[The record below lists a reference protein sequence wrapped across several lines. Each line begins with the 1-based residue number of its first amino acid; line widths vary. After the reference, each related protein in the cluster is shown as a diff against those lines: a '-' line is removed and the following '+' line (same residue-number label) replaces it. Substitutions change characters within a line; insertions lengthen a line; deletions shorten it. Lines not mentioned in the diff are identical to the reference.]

1 MVVKRSSRRSR
12 TRRSR
17 TRRSRTRRSRTRRS
31 RTRLNRPNKIQR
43 VRKKKCSRR
52 KKGIKRNNKIQ
63 LGGSAGATGVVGAGG
78 AAGTTGVVGVAGA
91 GGVAGGG
98 ELWRVGL
105 EVETCI
111 TLPEGVENAY
121 QYLRR
126 TEKLTVEEG
135 KVGEM
140 GVKCFRDYFNHHNH
154 LRKYQEL
161 ILFNT
166 TTDESIS
173 CVPVD
178 EKQSVEFIFKEELTI
193 SHDGNNFK
201 RKRLVAEQDAGSIV
215 ECRVDFVTDLSNMLD
230 GPPGHSQII
239 ECSNTGCAVHVHMSP
254 LTFGGDPDDSFK
266 LNTYEGK
273 MLVLNTILLWCGVA
287 GYEQNYETKFREL
300 GYIRDPSLSSSGLGR
315 SFIYR
320 PLHGKGL
327 DIQDLVKMYNL
338 INSKS
343 EPEEAADAGAEA
355 STEAESDTI
364 DIMTDDMIFVRF
376 VILLITGVDNPFE
389 MAQDIQ
395 FALPDKR
402 QFNPKYFN
410 LNCYYFEDIWKK
422 LKGIKPVNIDSAELL
437 EVQRLLDNVARF
449 EFRGAGSILTDCFSG
464 GNSATPENIYD
475 GINKYVSLLNSF
487 CTHAKS
493 LHLSELFPSFLI
505 QVPRLTRSPPPAA
518 PTTPDI
524 SALNWTEKMQVLN
537 DYKEAV
543 KIYREQIKIHQTVV
557 LPSELEAFLKYY

>member
-1 MVVKRSSRRSR
+1 M
-12 TRRSR
+12 
-17 TRRSRTRRSRTRRS
+17 
-31 RTRLNRPNKIQR
+31 
-43 VRKKKCSRR
+43 RKKKYSRR
-52 KKGIKRNNKIQ
+52 KKGIKRIKRNNKIQ

-78 AAGTTGVVGVAGA
+78 AAGTTGVVGVVGA

-126 TEKLTVEEG
+126 TEQLTVKEG
-135 KVGEM
+135 QLGEM

-193 SHDGNNFK
+193 SHDGNNLK

-215 ECRVDFVTDLSNMLD
+215 ECRVEFVTDLTNMLD
-230 GPPGHSQII
+230 GHSQII
-239 ECSNTGCAVHVHMSP
+239 ECFNTGCAVHVHMSP

-300 GYIRDPSLSSSGLGR
+300 GYIRDPSQSSPGPGR

-355 STEAESDTI
+355 STEAESDAI

-395 FALPDKR
+395 FALPGELDGE
-402 QFNPKYFN
+402 FNPKNFN

-422 LKGIKPVNIDSAELL
+422 LKGIKPVNIDRALLL

-449 EFRGAGSILTDCFSG
+449 EFRGAGSILTDCFLG
-464 GNSATPENIYD
+464 GNEATPENIYD

-505 QVPRLTRSPPPAA
+505 QVPGLTRSPPPTA
-518 PTTPDI
+518 PTKPVQSLPKEEWLIAGRNYHKDLKEYRIRT
-524 SALNWTEKMQVLN
+524 KM
-537 DYKEAV
+537 
-543 KIYREQIKIHQTVV
+543 HQTVV
-557 LPSELEAFLKYY
+557 LPPELEAFLKYY